1 MPIRG
6 KSNVPAVARNNFLN
20 GFGGPFRALWI
31 QNASEAVIEGN
42 VFTPESGQSDFTA
55 IAVGN
60 REVWNG
66 LPAPRA
72 FDVTIRGNTF
82 HANGVTSGNK
92 GKAILFVND
101 NDGNNDATFTK
112 AVVGGTDAVDGN
124 NFDSDIGWYIA
135 LDDCSCINKQNHTG
149 SGCDGT
155 ERYPIGLAIA
165 YNGGSNDSGTKSTLK

>member
-1 MPIRG
+1 MAKAFSAGAGFGGRG
-6 KSNVPAVARNNFLN
+6 NGSDAQGLRFMGNVNVPAVARNNFFN

-82 HANGVTSGNK
+82 HANGATSINK
-92 GKAILFVND
+92 AKAILFVND
-101 NDGNNDATFTK
+101 NR
-112 AVVGGTDAVDGN
+112 
-124 NFDSDIGWYIA
+124 SEE
-135 LDDCSCINKQNHTG
+135 HTSELQSRG
-149 SGCDGT
+149 H
-155 ERYPIGLAIA
+155 
-165 YNGGSNDSGTKSTLK
+165 